1 MAGIA
6 SQFIDLSDGEYHLI
20 PANAINLVLFMAVV
34 NDEGPILVEHSPD
47 KILKYPIVE
56 KDDTPGPTPPIPKV
70 FVVGLNPIEEPICQ
84 YIKVAS
90 VAGAKLYF
98 GVS

>member
-20 PANAINLVLFMAVV
+20 PANAINLVLYVDAL
-34 NDEGPILVEHSPD
+34 DQGWIVEHSPD
-47 KILKYPIVE
+47 KVLNDELRE
-56 KDDTPGPTPPIPKV
+56 KDDNPGPLSLPPMKKAYV
-70 FVVGLNPIEEPICQ
+70 EGLNPIEEPICQ
-84 YIKVAS
+84 YIRAT
-90 VAGAKLYF
+90 AGMGAKLYF

>member
-20 PANAINLVLFMAVV
+20 PANAINLVLFVGV
-34 NDEGPILVEHSPD
+34 LDGGLIVEHSPD
-47 KILKYPIVE
+47 KVLKDELRE
-56 KDDTPGPTPPIPKV
+56 KDDNPGSLPPVEKV
-70 FVVGLNPIEEPICQ
+70 FTVGLNPIEEPICQ
-84 YIKVAS
+84 YIRATVGM
-90 VAGAKLYF
+90 GAKLYF